1 MIREE
6 EEIGSV
12 WYPSDLGMT
21 LTGRPFSPIFRPVT
35 RYSRI
40 QPDRLSGWAVAMVV
54 KRAAED
60 AGFDPAKYAG
70 HSLRAGLATAAAAAA
85 AAGVPASS
93 IQAQTGHK
101 SLTMLHRY
109 IRPATVFTDNAAA
122 QVGL

>member
-1 MIREE
+1 MRSLEDWG
-6 EEIGSV
+6 EISQIESG
-12 WYPSDLGMT
+12 
-21 LTGRPFSPIFRPVT
+21 PIFRAVT
-35 RYSRI
+35 RHSRI

-70 HSLRAGLATAAAAAA
+70 HSLRAGLATAAAAA
-85 AAGVPASS
+85 GVSASA
-93 IQAQTGHK
+93 IQQQTGHR